1 MEVYKDISNTQNQK
15 FKKLLIDNFSK
26 TKIEEGKLLTG
37 TITKITEKHVFLMI
51 DGMKSEAMIDISEA
65 KSVYNDKKIKEN
77 DKLEVYLEK
86 IEDKNGEVI
95 VSATRAQKI
104 KGWYILEK
112 AYEASENVKGKIIS
126 KCKGGVIVEHLETK
140 SLMFC
145 PGSQIDSKPLKS
157 FDHLFNV
164 EQDFKIIKL
173 DKYRGNACVSRREV
187 ISSAKKEDK
196 AKIIEKYSVGDVIKN
211 AVVKGYSSF
220 GCFFEVNNEID
231 VLVHL
236 QEISYSRINHPDE
249 VFTIGEKHDLKI
261 ISIDKEKMQISCSI
275 KALTPD
281 PFENISNYE
290 VGKTYK
296 AKVIKVVDYGAF
308 CELQAGLTCLLHSS
322 EISWSRKNVS
332 PSKFFKVNDEID
344 CVITD
349 VDKEKKR
356 IAISYKL
363 AKDNPFESFE
373 KKYPLNSVIKCKISN
388 IKDMAIY
395 LSIDDFEIDGF
406 LNANDLSY
414 TAKPEEEIKKY
425 NKGDEIEVKV
435 IEIKIKEQKI
445 KFGVKQLKEDPFNI
459 FKDKKVNDI
468 LTVKVNST
476 NSRGIMV
483 SPEGQNLEFLI
494 KKNELALNVEE
505 SRNYNRFQVGDR
517 LDVAISEIAYE
528 KRKISLSVKLLEKNL
543 NAEAVSKFGSDASGK
558 NLPFSSLS
566 EKLDNKKK
574 EEK

>member
-1 MEVYKDISNTQNQK
+1 
-15 FKKLLIDNFSK
+15 
-26 TKIEEGKLLTG
+26 
-37 TITKITEKHVFLMI
+37 
-51 DGMKSEAMIDISEA
+51 
-65 KSVYNDKKIKEN
+65 
-77 DKLEVYLEK
+77 
-86 IEDKNGEVI
+86 
-95 VSATRAQKI
+95 
-104 KGWYILEK
+104 
-112 AYEASENVKGKIIS
+112 
-126 KCKGGVIVEHLETK
+126 
-140 SLMFC
+140 
-145 PGSQIDSKPLKS
+145 
-157 FDHLFNV
+157 
-164 EQDFKIIKL
+164 
-173 DKYRGNACVSRREV
+173 
-187 ISSAKKEDK
+187 
-196 AKIIEKYSVGDVIKN
+196 
-211 AVVKGYSSF
+211 
-220 GCFFEVNNEID
+220 
-231 VLVHL
+231 
-236 QEISYSRINHPDE
+236 
-249 VFTIGEKHDLKI
+249 
-261 ISIDKEKMQISCSI
+261 
-275 KALTPD
+275 
-281 PFENISNYE
+281 
-290 VGKTYK
+290 
-296 AKVIKVVDYGAF
+296 
-308 CELQAGLTCLLHSS
+308 
-322 EISWSRKNVS
+322 
-332 PSKFFKVNDEID
+332 
-344 CVITD
+344 
-349 VDKEKKR
+349 
-356 IAISYKL
+356 
-363 AKDNPFESFE
+363 
-373 KKYPLNSVIKCKISN
+373 
-388 IKDMAIY
+388 MAIY

-406 LNANDLSY
+406 LHANDLSY

>member
-1 MEVYKDISNTQNQK
+1 MEVYKDISNSQNEEFQ
-15 FKKLLIDNFSK
+15 KLLIDNFSK

-37 TITKITEKHVFLMI
+37 KISKISEKHVYLLI
-51 DGMKSEAMIDISEA
+51 DGMKSEALIDINEVKLVYGE
-65 KSVYNDKKIKEN
+65 KSFSEN

-95 VSATRAQKI
+95 VSASKAQKI
-104 KGWYILEK
+104 RGWYILEK
-112 AYEASENVKGKIIS
+112 AYEENKNVKGKIINR
-126 KCKGGVIVEHLETK
+126 CKGGVIVEHLETK

-157 FDHLFNV
+157 FDHLYGI

-173 DKYRGNACVSRREV
+173 DKFRGNACVSRREV
-187 ISSAKKEDK
+187 ISSFKKEDK
-196 AKIIEKYSVGDVIKN
+196 AKILEKYNVGDIIKN

-249 VFTIGEKHDLKI
+249 VFTIGEKHELKV

-290 VGKTYK
+290 IGKTYK

-308 CELQAGLTCLLHSS
+308 CELQPGLTCLLHSS
-322 EISWSRKNVS
+322 EMSWSKKNIT
-332 PSKFFKVNDEID
+332 PNKFLRVNEEID
-344 CVITD
+344 CVITEI
-349 VDKEKKR
+349 DKEKKR

-363 AKDNPFESFE
+363 AKENPYETFE
-373 KKYPLNSVIKCKISN
+373 KKYPVNSTLKGKISN
-388 IKDMAIY
+388 IKDFSIY
-395 LSIDDFEIDGF
+395 VTIEELSIDGF
-406 LNANDLSY
+406 LHANDLSY
-414 TAKPEEEIKKY
+414 SSKPDDEVKKFQ
-425 NKGDEIEVKV
+425 KGDEIEVKV
-435 IEIKIKEQKI
+435 LEIKPKEQRI

-459 FKDKKVNDI
+459 FENKKVKDI
-468 LTVKVNST
+468 ITVKVKST
-476 NSRGIMV
+476 SSKGIFV
-483 SPEGQNLEFLI
+483 SPEESDLEILI
-494 KKNELALNVEE
+494 KKSQIAINAEDAR
-505 SRNYNRFQVGDR
+505 SNRFIAGDR
-517 LDVAISEIAYE
+517 IDAAISEINFE
-528 KRKISLSVKLLEKNL
+528 KRKIQLSIKLLEEMQNK
-543 NAEAVSKFGSDASGK
+543 EAVSKFSSPLSGK
-558 NLPFSSLS
+558 NLPFSTLS

-574 EEK
+574 DKK

>member
-406 LNANDLSY
+406 LHANDLSY